1 MLAALSYDHKLGL
14 GLVAVAFILFAVASA
29 LLIPRYRPQYPG
41 RSGLPLFV
49 IVTAVLFVG
58 MLFAVEFFGR
68 EPKEA
73 EAAKGK
79 AVRVSEV
86 EYKIGL
92 TEKNLRAGAYSF
104 DVKNDGT
111 LQHDLTIDGPGVNKA
126 ATPLID
132 AGSSAKLRVTLKPGR
147 YDLYCS
153 VPGHKQNGMDVK
165 LTVS

>member
-111 LQHDLTIDGPGVNKA
+111 LQH
-126 ATPLID
+126 
-132 AGSSAKLRVTLKPGR
+132 
-147 YDLYCS
+147 
-153 VPGHKQNGMDVK
+153 
-165 LTVS
+165 